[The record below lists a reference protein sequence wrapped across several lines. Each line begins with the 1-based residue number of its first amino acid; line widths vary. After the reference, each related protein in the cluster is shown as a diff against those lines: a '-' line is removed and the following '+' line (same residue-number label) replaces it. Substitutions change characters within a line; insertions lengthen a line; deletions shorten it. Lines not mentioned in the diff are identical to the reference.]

1 MTRTRWNGRTAAL
14 VAATLASLLTAFTGS
29 SINVALP
36 IIGRDFAMD
45 AILLSWIPTSFLLAA
60 AMFLVPIGRLA
71 DIHGRKKV
79 FALGTAVFSGASL
92 LAGLA
97 PSATVLIAARALQG
111 IGGAMIS
118 GTGVAILTSV
128 FPPQERGRVLG
139 INVAAVYLGLSFGP
153 SLGGILTQQI
163 GWRSIF
169 FVTIPL
175 GLVIIAF
182 VLWLLDG
189 EWAEARGE
197 PFDVAGSVIYALALV
212 ALMYGFSQLP
222 GWAGAALI
230 AAGLAGFA
238 AFGAWELKAGSPVL
252 NLRLFAGNRPFT
264 FSNLAALI
272 HYSAVYAVT
281 FLLSLYLQY
290 IKALTPQQA
299 GLVLIF
305 QPVVQAVFSP
315 AAGRLSD
322 RVEPRILASSGMM
335 LTATGLC
342 LLAFLGQ
349 GTPMWAIIANLILFG
364 LGYALFSSPNMNAVM
379 GSVERKSYGVAS
391 CMLST
396 MRLLGQMLSM
406 GIATLLFALF
416 LGRVEITPEL
426 YPQFLVSAR
435 TTFAIFAV
443 LCVIGVFASL
453 ARGDI
458 RAGSAQRRDGKIR
471 MGTLDESR

>member
-1 MTRTRWNGRTAAL
+1 MTTFRWDSRQAAL
-14 VAATLASLLTAFTGS
+14 FAATLASFLTAFTGS
-29 SINVALP
+29 SINIALP
-36 IIGRDFAMD
+36 ALGRDFSMD
-45 AILLSWIPTSFLLAA
+45 AILLSWVPTSFLLAA

-79 FALGTAVFSGASL
+79 FALGTSVFTVASL
-92 LAGLA
+92 LSGLA
-97 PSATVLIAARALQG
+97 PSAALLIAARALQG

-139 INVAAVYLGLSFGP
+139 INVAAVYLGLSLGP
-153 SLGGILTQQI
+153 PLGGILTQQL

-169 FVTIPL
+169 LVTIPL
-175 GLVIIAF
+175 GLAIIAF
-182 VLWLLDG
+182 VLWRLEG

-197 PFDVAGSVIYALALV
+197 SFDLFGSIIYAAALV
-212 ALMYGFSQLP
+212 SLMYGFSQLP
-222 GWAGAALI
+222 ALVGAVLI
-230 AAGLAGFA
+230 AAGLLGFVG
-238 AFGAWELKAGSPVL
+238 FSLWELSAKSPVL
-252 NLRLFAGNRPFT
+252 NLRLFRSNRTFT

-272 HYSAVYAVT
+272 HYAAVFAVT

-290 IKALTPQQA
+290 LKGLSPQQA

-305 QPVVQAVFSP
+305 QPVVQFLFSP

-322 RVEPRILASSGMM
+322 RVEPRVLASAGMM
-335 LTATGLC
+335 LTSAGLF
-342 LLAFLGQ
+342 LLVLLSPT
-349 GTPMWAIIANLILFG
+349 TPLWAIVAILILMGF
-364 LGYALFSSPNMNAVM
+364 GYALFSSPNMNAIM

-391 CMLST
+391 GMLAT
-396 MRLLGQMLSM
+396 MRLIGQMLSM

-416 LGRVEITPEL
+416 IGRAEITPEL
-426 YPQFLVSAR
+426 YPLFATSAR
-435 TTFAIFAV
+435 VAFVVFAI

-458 RAGSAQRRDGKIR
+458 R
-471 MGTLDESR
+471 SRT

>member
-1 MTRTRWNGRTAAL
+1 MTTSRWDSRTAAL
-14 VAATLASLLTAFTGS
+14 IAATLASFLTAFTGS
-29 SINVALP
+29 SINIALP
-36 IIGRDFAMD
+36 IIGNDFSMD
-45 AILLSWIPTSFLLAA
+45 AILLSWVPTSFLLAA
-60 AMFLVPIGRLA
+60 AIFLVPIGRFA
-71 DIHGRKKV
+71 DIHGRKKI
-79 FALGTAVFSGASL
+79 FALGTAVFTTASL

-128 FPPQERGRVLG
+128 FPSEERGRVLG
-139 INVAAVYLGLSFGP
+139 INVAAVYLGLSLGP
-153 SLGGILTQQI
+153 PIGGMLTQQL

-182 VLWLLDG
+182 VLWRLNG

-197 PFDVAGSVIYALALV
+197 SFDLFGSAIYALALV

-222 GWAGAALI
+222 ELVGAALI
-230 AAGLAGFA
+230 AAGAVGFV
-238 AFGAWELKAGSPVL
+238 AFGLWELNHQSPVL
-252 NLRLFAGNRPFT
+252 NLRLFAHNRTFT

-272 HYSAVYAVT
+272 HYSAVFAVS

-290 IKALTPQQA
+290 VKGLPPQQA

-305 QPVVQAVFSP
+305 QPVVQFLFSP

-322 RVEPRILASSGMM
+322 RVEPRILASLGMM
-335 LTATGLC
+335 LTATGLF
-342 LLAFLGQ
+342 LLVFLSPA
-349 GTPMWAIIANLILFG
+349 TPLWAIVADLILLGF
-364 LGYALFSSPNMNAVM
+364 GYALFSSPNMNAIM

-391 CMLST
+391 GTLAT
-396 MRLLGQMLSM
+396 MRLIGQMLSM

-426 YPQFLVSAR
+426 YPLFSTSAR
-435 TTFAIFAV
+435 MAFAV
-443 LCVIGVFASL
+443 FAALCVIGVFASL

-458 RAGSAQRRDGKIR
+458 RDAEK
-471 MGTLDESR
+471 

>member
-1 MTRTRWNGRTAAL
+1 MTATRWNRRTAAL

-29 SINVALP
+29 SINIALP
-36 IIGRDFAMD
+36 QVGQDFSMG
-45 AILLSWIPTSFLLAA
+45 AILLSWVPTSYLLAA

-79 FALGTAVFSGASL
+79 FTVGTAVFTLASL

-111 IGGAMIS
+111 IGSALIS
-118 GTGVAILTSV
+118 GTGIAILTSV
-128 FPPQERGRVLG
+128 FPANERGRVLG
-139 INVAAVYLGLSFGP
+139 INVAAVYLGLSIGP
-153 SLGGILTQQI
+153 PLGGILTQQL
-163 GWRSIF
+163 GWRAIF

-175 GLVIIAF
+175 GLLIIGF

-189 EWAEARGE
+189 EWAEAKGE
-197 PFDVAGSVIYALALV
+197 SFDLAGSGIYSLALV

-222 GWAGAALI
+222 DLLGAALL
-230 AAGLAGFA
+230 AVGLVGFA
-238 AFGAWELKAGSPVL
+238 VFAAWELRTNSPVL
-252 NLRLFAGNRPFT
+252 NLALFVGNKPFT

-305 QPVVQAVFSP
+305 QPVVQFIFSP

-322 RVEPRILASSGMM
+322 RIEPRILASIGMV
-335 LTATGLC
+335 LTSTGL
-342 LLAFLGQ
+342 LLLVFIGQ
-349 GTPMWAIIANLILFG
+349 GTSLWAIIAILILLGF
-364 LGYALFSSPNMNAVM
+364 GYAIFSSPNMNAIM
-379 GSVERKSYGVAS
+379 GAVDRRFYGVAS
-391 CMLST
+391 GMLAT
-396 MRLLGQMLSM
+396 MRLIGQMLSM

-416 LGRVEITPEL
+416 LGRAEITPEL
-426 YPQFLVSAR
+426 YPQFLTSAKMA
-435 TTFAIFAV
+435 FAVFTV
-443 LCVIGVFASL
+443 LCVLGVFASL

-458 RAGSAQRRDGKIR
+458 RHQEHQKAS
-471 MGTLDESR
+471 

>member
-1 MTRTRWNGRTAAL
+1 MTATRWNSRTAAL

-29 SINVALP
+29 SINIALP
-36 IIGRDFAMD
+36 RVGQDFSMD
-45 AILLSWIPTSFLLAA
+45 AIMLSWVPTSYLLAA
-60 AMFLVPIGRLA
+60 AMFLVPVGRLA

-79 FALGTAVFSGASL
+79 FTFGTAVFTLASL

-97 PSATVLIAARALQG
+97 PSAAVLVAARALQG
-111 IGGAMIS
+111 IGSAMIS
-118 GTGVAILTSV
+118 GTGIAILTSV
-128 FPPQERGRVLG
+128 FPANERGRVLG
-139 INVAAVYLGLSFGP
+139 INVAAVYLALSLGP
-153 SLGGILTQQI
+153 PLGGILTQQV
-163 GWRSIF
+163 GWRAIF

-175 GLVIIAF
+175 GLVIIGF

-197 PFDVAGSVIYALALV
+197 SFDLAGSSIYALALV

-222 GWAGAALI
+222 DLLGAGLL

-238 AFGAWELKAGSPVL
+238 GFAAWELRTNSPVL
-252 NLRLFAGNRPFT
+252 NLSLFVGNKAFT

-272 HYSAVYAVT
+272 HYSAVYAVS

-305 QPVVQAVFSP
+305 QPVVQFIFSP

-322 RVEPRILASSGMM
+322 RVEPRILASIGMV
-335 LTATGLC
+335 LTSTGLT
-342 LLAFLGQ
+342 LLIFIGH
-349 GTPMWAIIANLILFG
+349 GTPLWAIIGVLILLGF
-364 LGYALFSSPNMNAVM
+364 GYAIFSSPNMNAIM
-379 GSVERKSYGVAS
+379 GAVDRRFYGVAS
-391 CMLST
+391 GMLAT
-396 MRLLGQMLSM
+396 MRLIGQMLSM

-416 LGRVEITPEL
+416 LGRAEITPEL
-426 YPQFLVSAR
+426 YPQFLTSTKAA
-435 TTFAIFAV
+435 FAVFTV
-443 LCVIGVFASL
+443 LCVLGVFASL

-458 RAGSAQRRDGKIR
+458 RHREDHRPRS
-471 MGTLDESR
+471 

>member
-1 MTRTRWNGRTAAL
+1 MTISRWDTRTAAL
-14 VAATLASLLTAFTGS
+14 IAATLASFLTAFTGS
-29 SINVALP
+29 SINIALP
-36 IIGRDFAMD
+36 IVGNDFSMD
-45 AILLSWIPTSFLLAA
+45 AILLSWVPTSFLLAA
-60 AMFLVPIGRLA
+60 AIFLVPIGRFA
-71 DIHGRKKV
+71 DIHGRKKI
-79 FALGTAVFSGASL
+79 FALGTAVFTTASL

-97 PSATVLIAARALQG
+97 PSAAVLIVARALQG
-111 IGGAMIS
+111 IGGAMIA

-128 FPPQERGRVLG
+128 FRSEERGRVLG
-139 INVAAVYLGLSFGP
+139 INVAAVYLGLSLGP
-153 SLGGILTQQI
+153 PIGGMLTQWL

-182 VLWLLDG
+182 VLWRLDG

-197 PFDVAGSVIYALALV
+197 SFDLFGSAIYALALV

-222 GWAGAALI
+222 ELVGAALI
-230 AAGLAGFA
+230 AAGAVGFV
-238 AFGAWELKAGSPVL
+238 AFGRWELNNQSPVL
-252 NLRLFAGNRPFT
+252 NLRLFANNKTFT

-272 HYSAVYAVT
+272 HYSAVYAVS

-290 IKALTPQQA
+290 VKGLPPQQA

-305 QPVVQAVFSP
+305 QPVVQFLFSP

-322 RVEPRILASSGMM
+322 RIEPRILASLGMM
-335 LTATGLC
+335 LTATGLF
-342 LLAFLGQ
+342 LLVFLSPA
-349 GTPMWAIIANLILFG
+349 TPLWAIVADLILLGF
-364 LGYALFSSPNMNAVM
+364 GYALFSAPNMNAIM

-391 CMLST
+391 GMLAT
-396 MRLLGQMLSM
+396 MRLIGQMLSM

-426 YPQFLVSAR
+426 YPLFSTSAR
-435 TTFAIFAV
+435 TAFAV
-443 LCVIGVFASL
+443 FAALCVIGVFASL

-458 RAGSAQRRDGKIR
+458 RDTDQ
-471 MGTLDESR
+471 